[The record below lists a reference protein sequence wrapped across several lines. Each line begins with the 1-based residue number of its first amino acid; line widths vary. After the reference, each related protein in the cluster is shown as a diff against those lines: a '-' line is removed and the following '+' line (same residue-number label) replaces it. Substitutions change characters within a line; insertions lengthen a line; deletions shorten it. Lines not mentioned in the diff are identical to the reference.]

1 MSSRSFT
8 LTDKL
13 LHGCNWACTALSKID
28 QRWSFILPHDIG
40 LFTVKSWRY
49 FFSTES
55 RECVVWGLPWHCFSM
70 LCFPATLW
78 IEISSRTTLQF
89 FNGVLTFRLRLDL
102 SVAGIGA
109 SLCFWSVQWFE
120 KFLFKCFRSTVK
132 NTHRTKISTSGC
144 LAQEVRL
151 NYPQRHHVC
160 GDPLATK

>member
-28 QRWSFILPHDIG
+28 QRSSFILPHDIG
-40 LFTVKSWRY
+40 LFTVKSWGD

-55 RECVVWGLPWHCFSM
+55 REGVVWGLPWHCFSM

-89 FNGVLTFRLRLDL
+89 FNGVLTFRLRLGL
-102 SVAGIGA
+102 SVAGVGA
-109 SLCFWSVQWFE
+109 SFYFWSIQWFE
-120 KFLFKCFRSTVK
+120 KVLFKCFRSTVQ
-132 NTHRTKISTSGC
+132 NMHRTKMSTLGC
-144 LAQEVRL
+144 LAQEVDLITDRDAMSAGI
-151 NYPQRHHVC
+151 C
-160 GDPLATK
+160 